1 MFWTIYGIIIFL
13 IGYATIAC
21 LSYYAFYLRD
31 HKKDR
36 YRGLWVILAET
47 FVPFKRIRL
56 GFAGI
61 IVGSVIVLAMEYI
74 ATSYSVSL
82 EGRLLISSYLNFIVF
97 AFLFVMLGFGLYR
110 IHKRLEKL
118 EKDREQQ
125 KR

>member
-1 MFWTIYGIIIFL
+1 MFWIIYGIIIFV
-13 IGYATIAC
+13 IAYATIAC

-36 YRGLWVILAET
+36 YKGLWVILAEVVVS
-47 FVPFKRIRL
+47 FRRIRL

-82 EGRLLISSYLNFIVF
+82 EGRLLISSYLNLIVF
-97 AFLFVMLGFGLYR
+97 AFLFIMLGLGLYR
-110 IHKRLEKL
+110 IGKRLKKL
-118 EKDREQQ
+118 EKDRERQ
-125 KR
+125 KK

>member
-21 LSYYAFYLRD
+21 LSYYASYLRD

-47 FVPFKRIRL
+47 FVSFKRIRL